1 MHFQIKLC
9 ISGTIFAIEKGMKII
24 FYMKKI
30 FLLLS
35 IGVMAFSTLTSCSD
49 KDKKNDVV
57 PVVDNSTIV
66 TYNNVSFSLLNNESG
81 KAGRFFSTKTGIS
94 YKGIQMNATI
104 VPDVDLGFSNLGCN
118 IWAFTSLDNTRYFS
132 FSGATKTII
141 VNYPGSKLTPADFD
155 AITNDAKLKDLI
167 IDGIDDDFYK
177 LDISSIILF
186 KNAAGKKGA
195 IKIKSI
201 VEIGVDPRIIVD
213 IKVQK

>member
-1 MHFQIKLC
+1 
-9 ISGTIFAIEKGMKII
+9 MKII

-35 IGVMAFSTLTSCSD
+35 IGVIAFSTLTSCSD

-66 TYNNVSFSLLNNESG
+66 TYNNVSFSLLNKESG
-81 KAGRFFSTKTGIS
+81 NAGRFFSTKTGES
-94 YKGIQMNATI
+94 YKGMQVNATI
-104 VPDVDLGFSNLGCN
+104 LPNIDLGFSNLGCN
-118 IWAFTSLDNTRYFS
+118 RLIFISLDNAKYFS

-141 VNYPGSKLTPADFD
+141 DNYPGSKLTPADFD
-155 AITNDAKLKDLI
+155 AITNDAKLKDLSI
-167 IDGIDDDFYK
+167 VASDDGSPNT
-177 LDISSIILF
+177 LNLSSIILF

-201 VEIGVDPRIIVD
+201 VETGTDPRIIVD